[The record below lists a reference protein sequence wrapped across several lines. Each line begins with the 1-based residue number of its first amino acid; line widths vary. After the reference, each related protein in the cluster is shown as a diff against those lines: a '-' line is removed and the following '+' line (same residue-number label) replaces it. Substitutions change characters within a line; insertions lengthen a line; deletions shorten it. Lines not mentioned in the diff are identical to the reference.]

1 MRGRVRSSTLRDM
14 RIPLAIVISLSV
26 LSSAALAS
34 PDYQCKGDRV
44 EKGGLTK
51 FTIRRS
57 GSDFAIEKNGSTVG
71 NGVKR
76 GSKRAV
82 EVSGSTKATIEN
94 GKIEKNNLSWST
106 VADAQ
111 REFECEGDVAATL
124 WVLFKLGIL
133 P

>member
-1 MRGRVRSSTLRDM
+1 MRT
-14 RIPLAIVISLSV
+14 PLIVLLSLV
-26 LSSAALAS
+26 GLSSSALAS

-44 EKGGLTK
+44 EKGSLTK

-76 GSKRAV
+76 NSKIFV

-94 GKIEKNNLSWST
+94 GKIEKNSLSWGT

-111 REFECEGDVAATL
+111 REFDCDGEVAATL

>member
-1 MRGRVRSSTLRDM
+1 MTK
-14 RIPLAIVISLSV
+14 
-26 LSSAALAS
+26 LSSLMLVGVVSLCAFSAPAVAG
-34 PDYQCKGDRV
+34 PDYVCKGDRV

-76 GSKRAV
+76 NSKIAV

-94 GKIEKNNLSWST
+94 GKIEKNSLSWGT

-111 REFECEGDVAATL
+111 REFDCAGEVAGTL

>member
-1 MRGRVRSSTLRDM
+1 M
-14 RIPLAIVISLSV
+14 RIPSIVLSLSLLA
-26 LSSAALAS
+26 LSAPVDAS
-34 PDYQCKGDRV
+34 PAYQCKDNRV
-44 EKGGLTK
+44 EKGSLTK
-51 FTIRRS
+51 FTVRRS
-57 GSDFAIEKNGSTVG
+57 GDDFAIEKAGSTVG

-76 GSKRAV
+76 NSKIAV

-94 GKIEKNNLSWST
+94 GKIEKNGSSWGT

-111 REFECEGDVAATL
+111 REFDCPGEIAATL

>member
-1 MRGRVRSSTLRDM
+1 MRT
-14 RIPLAIVISLSV
+14 PLIVLLSLV
-26 LSSAALAS
+26 GLSSSALAS

-44 EKGGLTK
+44 EKGSLTK

-76 GSKRAV
+76 NSKIFV

-94 GKIEKNNLSWST
+94 GKIEKNSLSWGT

-111 REFECEGDVAATL
+111 REFACDGEVAATL

>member
-1 MRGRVRSSTLRDM
+1 MRSPLHIAFSLALLSST
-14 RIPLAIVISLSV
+14 AN
-26 LSSAALAS
+26 AS

-44 EKGGLTK
+44 EKGSLTK

-57 GSDFAIEKNGSTVG
+57 GNDFAIEKNGSTVG
-71 NGVKR
+71 NGVMR

-82 EVSGSTKATIEN
+82 EVNGSTKATIEN
-94 GKIEKNNLSWST
+94 GKIEKSGSSWGS
-106 VADAQ
+106 VSDAQ
-111 REFECEGDVAATL
+111 RQFECEGDVAATL

>member
-1 MRGRVRSSTLRDM
+1 M
-14 RIPLAIVISLSV
+14 RIPIIIAFSLAA
-26 LSSAALAS
+26 LSSESVAS

-44 EKGGLTK
+44 EKGSLTK

-71 NGVKR
+71 NGVMR

-94 GKIEKNNLSWST
+94 GKIEKNSLSWGT
-106 VADAQ
+106 VAEAQ
-111 REFECEGDVAATL
+111 REFECDGDVAATL